1 MVSVTREQLIAKL
14 REHQDALHRGGIEHL
29 CLFGSLARG
38 EGSAASDVDLMADF
52 DGSRKL
58 TLFDKAGLE
67 VELAEL
73 LNAHVDLSDR
83 AMLKDTVR
91 ERAEQEAIL
100 VF

>member
-1 MVSVTREQLIAKL
+1 MTREHLIAKL
-14 REHQDALHRGGIEHL
+14 RAHEAALQRGGIVHL
-29 CLFGSLARG
+29 RLFGSMARG
-38 EGSAASDVDLMADF
+38 EASAASDVDLIADF

-73 LNAHVDLSDR
+73 LDTHVDLSDR
-83 AMLKDTVR
+83 AMLRDTVR
-91 ERAEQEAIL
+91 KRAEQEAIL